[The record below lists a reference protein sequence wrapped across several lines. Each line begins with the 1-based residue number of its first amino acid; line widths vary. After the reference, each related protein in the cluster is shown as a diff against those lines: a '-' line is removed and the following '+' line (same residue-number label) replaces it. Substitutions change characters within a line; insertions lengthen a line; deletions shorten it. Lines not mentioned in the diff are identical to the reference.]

1 MAAGFHHAGPV
12 GTRCQK
18 FGYQGIRHAAH
29 VVPVGAYR
37 RDGGDAQ
44 QGEEFVEHALFFA
57 FDVVLQVFAYD
68 FFHRSVRFF
77 VRRMFFFRSFGA
89 REDFVYGINKFIKK
103 CHVWYVYLI

>member
-12 GTRCQK
+12 GTRLQE
-18 FGYQGIRHAAH
+18 FGYQGIRHVAH
-29 VVPVGAYR
+29 IVPVGAYR
-37 RDGGDAQ
+37 GYGGNAQ
-44 QGEEFVEHALFFA
+44 QGEEFVEHALFFV

-77 VRRMFFFRSFGA
+77 LQEMFFPLCGA
-89 REDFVYGINKFIKK
+89 QRKILYMVLNKFIKK